1 MKTLQLNFIL
11 LLSIFI
17 VNYSFA
23 QKKEKDPVS
32 FSKHQLDIN
41 LGAGLNMTTML
52 NNVKA
57 HVVPISVSLD
67 YGITKNISLGFN
79 AGYASVGVF
88 IPDFKRRR
96 AAAIDDPDYLTPT
109 KQQIVTMG
117 VRIAAHYSKYEKVNF
132 YGGPIIGMRYSLITP
147 ADELNS
153 IKRVFEAEET
163 EHKLAFGAFV
173 GIRYYIVK
181 NMGIFA
187 ELGALHAP
195 FQVGVNFRL

>member
-1 MKTLQLNFIL
+1 MKTLQLNFVL
-11 LLSIFI
+11 LLSIFM

-23 QKKEKDPVS
+23 QKKAKAPVS
-32 FSKHQLDIN
+32 FSKHQLDLN

-57 HVVPISVSLD
+57 HIIPISASID
-67 YGITKNISLGFN
+67 YGITKNISLGLN
-79 AGYASVGVF
+79 AGYAAVGMY

-96 AAAIDDPDYLTPT
+96 AAAIDDPDDLSPN

-132 YGGPIIGMRYSLITP
+132 YGGPIIGMRYSLVTP
-147 ADELNS
+147 AEELNS
-153 IKRVFEAEET
+153 IKKVFEAEET
-163 EHKLAFGAFV
+163 ERKAAFGAFV
-173 GIRYYIVK
+173 GVRYYIVE
-181 NMGIFA
+181 NMGLFA